1 MPEIT
6 NNITISQ
13 PAIVINNTNN
23 NADKNKFTP
32 IEAAPIRPP
41 TPNPII
47 TYSPK
52 PVYSK
57 DLVKEPTVEPPQWG
71 ELNKTEDSHTLRKVK
86 LDVDVKDLVN
96 KTMKCVRIHAGDVS
110 TIPSLINDLH
120 IHIDG
125 FYSSEKS
132 EDLIFKKISQSAELE
147 FIKVELK
154 KEKKS
159 AIWGKCFQGNSEKVS
174 YKCCSVKPLNTS
186 AEYIC
191 YEYMNKEVH
200 KMLDE

>member
-6 NNITISQ
+6 NTITISQ
-13 PAIVINNTNN
+13 PDIVINNANT
-23 NADKNKFTP
+23 FIP
-32 IEAAPIRPP
+32 IERPPRRPP

-47 TYSPK
+47 TYNPK
-52 PVYSK
+52 AIYPK
-57 DLVKEPTVEPPQWG
+57 DLVKEPSSEPPQWG

-96 KTMKCVRIHAGDVS
+96 KIMKCVKVQAGDMSV
-110 TIPSLINDLH
+110 IPSLINDLH

-159 AIWGKCFQGNSEKVS
+159 AIWGKCFNANSEKVY

-186 AEYIC
+186 AEYVC
-191 YEYMNKEVH
+191 
-200 KMLDE
+200 

>member
-13 PAIVINNTNN
+13 PAIVINNTN
-23 NADKNKFTP
+23 KNKFTP
-32 IEAAPIRPP
+32 IEVQPSRPP

-47 TYSPK
+47 TYIPR
-52 PVYSK
+52 PVYPK
-57 DLVKEPTVEPPQWG
+57 DLVKEPNAEPPQWG

-86 LDVDVKDLVN
+86 LDIDVKDLVN
-96 KTMKCVRIHAGDVS
+96 KIMKCVRIQAGDVS

-132 EDLIFKKISQSAELE
+132 EDLIFKKISHSAELE

-154 KEKKS
+154 KEKKLT
-159 AIWGKCFQGNSEKVS
+159 IWGKCFRGNSENVS
-174 YKCCSVKPLNTS
+174 YKCCSVKPLNTA
-186 AEYIC
+186 AEYVC

>member
-1 MPEIT
+1 MPDIT

-13 PAIVINNTNN
+13 PSIVINNTNN
-23 NADKNKFTP
+23 TDKNKFIP
-32 IEAAPIRPP
+32 IEAPTRRPP
-41 TPNPII
+41 TPSPII

-52 PVYSK
+52 AIYPK
-57 DLVKEPTVEPPQWG
+57 DLVKEPSVEPPQWG
-71 ELNKTEDSHTLRKVK
+71 ELNKTEDSHTLHKVK
-86 LDVDVKDLVN
+86 LDIDVKDLVN
-96 KTMKCVRIHAGDVS
+96 KIMKCVRVQAGDMSV
-110 TIPSLINDLH
+110 IPSLINDLH

-159 AIWGKCFQGNSEKVS
+159 AIWGKCFNGNSEKVY
-174 YKCCSVKPLNTS
+174 YKCCSVKPLNTA
-186 AEYIC
+186 AEYVC

>member
-1 MPEIT
+1 MPDIT

-13 PAIVINNTNN
+13 PSIVINNTNN
-23 NADKNKFTP
+23 TDKNKFIP
-32 IEAAPIRPP
+32 IEAPTRRPP
-41 TPNPII
+41 TPSPII

-52 PVYSK
+52 AIYPK
-57 DLVKEPTVEPPQWG
+57 DLVKEPSVEPPQWG
-71 ELNKTEDSHTLRKVK
+71 ELNKTEDSHTLHKVK
-86 LDVDVKDLVN
+86 LDIDVKDLVN
-96 KTMKCVRIHAGDVS
+96 KIMKCVRVQAGDMSV
-110 TIPSLINDLH
+110 IPSLINDLH

-132 EDLIFKKISQSAELE
+132 EDLIFKKISQSSELE

-159 AIWGKCFQGNSEKVS
+159 AIWGKCFNGNSEKVY
-174 YKCCSVKPLNTS
+174 YKCCSVKPLNTA
-186 AEYIC
+186 AEYVC

>member
-32 IEAAPIRPP
+32 IEEPPIRPP

-71 ELNKTEDSHTLRKVK
+71 ELNKTEDSHILRKVK
-86 LDVDVKDLVN
+86 LDIDVKDLVS
-96 KTMKCVRIHAGDVS
+96 KIMKCVRVQGGDITV
-110 TIPSLINDLH
+110 IPSLINDLH

-154 KEKKS
+154 KEKTS
-159 AIWGKCFQGNSEKVS
+159 TFWGKCFSSNSEKIL
-174 YKCCSVKPLNTS
+174 YKCCSVKPLNTA
-186 AEYIC
+186 AEYVC

>member
-1 MPEIT
+1 MPEIK

-23 NADKNKFTP
+23 NTNKNKFIP
-32 IEAAPIRPP
+32 IEVPPQRPP

-47 TYSPK
+47 TYSPR
-52 PVYSK
+52 PVYQK
-57 DLVKEPTVEPPQWG
+57 DLVKESRTEPPQWG

-86 LDVDVKDLVN
+86 LDIDVKDLVN
-96 KTMKCVRIHAGDVS
+96 KIMKCVRIQAGDVS

-132 EDLIFKKISQSAELE
+132 EDLIFKKISHSAELE

-159 AIWGKCFQGNSEKVS
+159 AIWGKCFSGNSENIA
-174 YKCCSVKPLNTS
+174 YKCCSVKPLNTA
-186 AEYIC
+186 AEYVC

>member
-1 MPEIT
+1 MSEIK

-13 PAIVINNTNN
+13 PEITINNNN
-23 NADKNKFTP
+23 TFVP
-32 IEAAPIRPP
+32 IEAPRRRPP

-57 DLVKEPTVEPPQWG
+57 YLVKEPGIEAPQWG
-71 ELNKTEDSHTLRKVK
+71 EVNKTEDSHTLRKVK
-86 LDVDVKDLVN
+86 LDLDIKDLVN
-96 KTMKCVRIHAGDVS
+96 KIIKCVRVHAGDV
-110 TIPSLINDLH
+110 TAAISLINDLH

-125 FYSSEKS
+125 FYYSEKS
-132 EDLIFKKISQSAELE
+132 EDLIFKKIGQSAELE

-159 AIWGKCFQGNSEKVS
+159 TIWNRCFQGNSETVL
-174 YKCCSVKPLNTS
+174 YKCCSIKPLNTS
-186 AEYIC
+186 AEYVC

-200 KMLDE
+200 RMLDE

>member
-1 MPEIT
+1 MPEIINT
-6 NNITISQ
+6 ITISQ
-13 PAIVINNTNN
+13 PEIVINN
-23 NADKNKFTP
+23 NAKTFAP
-32 IEAAPIRPP
+32 IEKAPKRPP

-47 TYSPK
+47 TYQPK
-52 PVYSK
+52 PVYPEK
-57 DLVKEPTVEPPQWG
+57 YNADLVKGPIVEPPQWG

-96 KTMKCVRIHAGDVS
+96 KIMKCVRIQAGDA
-110 TIPSLINDLH
+110 TAIPSLINDLH

-125 FYSSEKS
+125 FYYSEKS
-132 EDLIFKKISQSAELE
+132 EDLIFKKISQSSELE
-147 FIKVELK
+147 FIKVDLK
-154 KEKKS
+154 KEKRS
-159 AIWGKCFQGNSEKVS
+159 AIWGKCFNGNSEKVA

-186 AEYIC
+186 AEYVC